1 MAYTQKCPDCGG
13 SGEVI
18 EVQWRD
24 GRKDDYTGSSY
35 NIGDISE
42 VRKLSASSAPYVMG
56 RVSTI
61 TTGMA
66 SASLVRQSNANR
78 TDCWRRKT

>member
-1 MAYTQKCPDCGG
+1 MAYTQTCPDCGG

-18 EVQWRD
+18 EVEWRD

-42 VRKLSASSAPYVMG
+42 VRKVERIKCPLCDGHGKYYYDRDG
-56 RVSTI
+56 KRVP
-61 TTGMA
+61 GEA
-66 SASLVRQSNANR
+66 
-78 TDCWRRKT
+78 